1 MNKRKRISPRLR
13 DNELIKRH
21 PLSEILSMPDRLIRT
36 EDKTKGVLAKINDL
50 SEETGLTI
58 EEVVIEGKRY
68 RKGFGSGWIE

>member
-1 MNKRKRISPRLR
+1 
-13 DNELIKRH
+13 
-21 PLSEILSMPDRLIRT
+21 MPDRLIRT